1 MNSPN
6 RDPLELA
13 FSDFFNGD
21 KQATIT
27 IHNDIGDVEEVPV
40 SYFFRS
46 FQEMPLLEQKALEL
60 CRGSVLDV
68 GAGSGCHSLILKERG
83 MDVTPLE
90 IRPALVEMMKKQ
102 GLENAVQ
109 TDFYKYRQQT
119 FDTLLLLMN
128 GIGFAGNLQ
137 GVDLLLKHAQ
147 KLLKS
152 GGQIIL
158 DSSDLMYMYEEED
171 GSYLIDLNREKY
183 YGEVEYQFEYKGQM
197 GKPFDWIFVDYYTLE
212 QMAAESGFRSEIIY
226 EGEHFEYLARIY
238 NTSY

>member
-1 MNSPN
+1 MNTPN
-6 RDPLELA
+6 PDPLELA

-109 TDFYKYRQQT
+109 ADFYKYRQQT

-128 GIGFAGNLQ
+128 GIGFAGHLL

-147 KLLKS
+147 KLLNP

-171 GSYLIDLNREKY
+171 GSYLIDLNCEKY
-183 YGEVEYQFEYKGQM
+183 YGEVEYQFEYKGQK

-212 QMAAESGFRSEIIY
+212 QMAVENGFRSEIIY
-226 EGEHFEYLARIY
+226 EGEHFEYLARVY
-238 NTSY
+238 NASY